1 MSHSTVSPV
10 ADQATGS
17 TRGWLARA
25 WNAAA
30 QTARLAIGI
39 PDYEVYRAHMQRHH
53 PEQAPMDR
61 DAFFRNRM
69 EARYGKGRSRCC

>member
-1 MSHSTVSPV
+1 MSHSTASP
-10 ADQATGS
+10 AEPAAS
-17 TRGWLARA
+17 TARGWWRRA

-39 PDYEVYRAHMQRHH
+39 PDYDRYLQHVQRHH
-53 PEQAPMDR
+53 PELTPMDR
-61 DAFFRNRM
+61 NAFFRNRM